1 MLNID
6 DIQTLVDNEPNY
18 HNSFYA
24 LKPKPRELY
33 ALGNLQVLD
42 KKILWV
48 VGPRKMSVYADQV
61 MRDFFVSVAQYDLVT
76 ISWGA
81 NGVDTMCHELSLQHG
96 LPTIVVLWAWFPY
109 YLRSRRSRT
118 LLACVVEAGGL
129 ILSQFPNSQE
139 GTPRTFPA
147 RNKIIAWLS
156 RVLFVPAAGEKS
168 WSLLTVDNALDF
180 GKPVYSVPQSIYNAT
195 SFSTNTYIEAGK
207 IQPICS
213 FAPML
218 SAYFTAKD
226 EVAPSE
232 DEKKPATPLTLDE
245 QQLLELLTQGPCE
258 VSALCEQLQRPIEK
272 VLGAITG
279 LELQGRVQESGGG
292 FYKHL

>member
-1 MLNID
+1 MLNIQ
-6 DIQTLVDNEPNY
+6 DIQTLVVNEPNY

-81 NGVDTMCHELSLQHG
+81 NGVDTMCHELSLQYG

-109 YLRSRRSRT
+109 YFASRRSRS
-118 LLACVVEAGGL
+118 LLARVVEAGGL
-129 ILSQFPNSQE
+129 ILSQFDRSQW
-139 GTPRTFPA
+139 GAVRTYPA
-147 RNKIIAWLS
+147 RNKVIAWLS

-180 GKPVYSVPQSIYNAT
+180 GKPVYSVPQSIYDPT
-195 SFSTNTYIEAGK
+195 SFGTNTYIEAGK

-213 FAPML
+213 FPTML
-218 SAYFTAKD
+218 STYFALKD

-232 DEKKPATPLTLDE
+232 DEKKPSTPLTHDE
-245 QQLLELLTQGPCE
+245 QQLLELLTQGPLE
-258 VSALCEQLQRPIEK
+258 ISSLCEQLQRPIEK

-279 LELQGRVQESGGG
+279 LELQGRIQESSGG
-292 FYKHL
+292 FYNLL